1 MYAEELYYDS
11 VYYLYFPKKEP
22 RRKNLLGG
30 TNKTNSIFFPFV
42 TFYHFLFNV
51 PIQKCILLSFLFTV
65 FSKKILNW
73 RDHHHHDR
81 ASFFGPRALYF
92 LNKKISV
99 TFLHHAT

>member
-1 MYAEELYYDS
+1 MYAEELYYDL
-11 VYYLYFPKKEP
+11 VYYLYFPRKEP

-65 FSKKILNW
+65 FSKKYSAEGIIIIMIEL
-73 RDHHHHDR
+73 
-81 ASFFGPRALYF
+81 LF
-92 LNKKISV
+92 LVPVHFIFSTKK
-99 TFLHHAT
+99 FQ